1 MEKFLFIIREDLKKH
16 SQQTEEERYDDIR
29 KMDEWV
35 KALADSGNY
44 LYGDALEIA
53 GKYVNKQIVLS
64 DGPFIEAKEAIS
76 GFVMMQA
83 KDLDHAVA
91 MAQSCSHVK
100 DGNMAIEI
108 RPLMGF
114 TDVRELGDEKRAT
127 GSR

>member
-16 SQQTEEERYDDIR
+16 RQQTEEQRYDDIR

-44 LYGDALEIA
+44 LFGDGLEIS
-53 GKYVNKQIVLS
+53 GKYINQTNVLS

-91 MAQSCSHVK
+91 MAQSCPHVK
-100 DGNMAIEI
+100 SGNMAIEI
-108 RPLMGF
+108 RPVMGF

>member
-35 KALADSGNY
+35 RALADSGNY

-91 MAQSCSHVK
+91 MAHSCPHVK

>member
-35 KALADSGNY
+35 RALADSGNY
-44 LYGDALEIA
+44 LYGDALEIV